1 MDSPEYLERR
11 KTPFSPPTVT
21 LKEIHDAVPK
31 HLLKG
36 NPVLATLYVLRD
48 ISFTLLLFKLASRI
62 SDVEAYLTS
71 PVLGIL
77 VKSFLWLAYW
87 WVQGL
92 VWAGIF
98 CLGHDAGHGTLYR
111 STRVNNL
118 VGFVLHT
125 ALLIPYYAW
134 RATHH
139 AHHKATSSMERD
151 ENYVPY
157 LRSDYGLPS
166 KEKARQFDYD
176 EVFEETPIYTLSRML
191 IMQGL
196 GWWVYLAKNTMGSK
210 MYSSGTNHFDPDSPL
225 FKPEQRNAIIIS
237 DIGLIAMVLLL
248 TYAGPGF
255 FFKYYLVPYL
265 LTNHWSVSPT
275 LHLSTVPSIS
285 HPSRVMIIHS
295 IHRFPVMFTYL
306 HHSDPTIPHY
316 RKAEWSFLRG
326 AAATVDRPLL
336 GWMGRFFFHN
346 ISHDHVAH
354 HFFSSAPFYNGPA
367 ITQVVKNVLG
377 DSYNYDSTPSFY
389 ALYRSFTQC
398 LFVEEEGDI
407 VFYKNKNGE
416 AAREVAYDAV
426 KRIRVDGWNPVAQD
440 ELDEKNKEE

>member
-11 KTPFSPPTVT
+11 RTAFSPPTVT

-48 ISFTLLLFKLASRI
+48 ICFTILLFKLASCI
-62 SDVEAYLTS
+62 SDIEA
-71 PVLGIL
+71 GIL
-77 VKSFLWLAYW
+77 VRVFLWLAYW

-111 STRVNNL
+111 STRMNNL

-134 RATHH
+134 HATHH

-157 LRSDYGLPS
+157 LRSDFGLPS
-166 KEKARQFDYD
+166 KEKARQFDYN

-191 IMQGL
+191 IMQGF

-210 MYSSGTNHFDPDSPL
+210 MYSPGTNHFDPDSPL

-237 DIGLIAMVLLL
+237 DIGLVAMVLLL
-248 TYAGPGF
+248 AYAGPSF
-255 FFKYYLVPYL
+255 FFKYYLIPYL
-265 LTNHWSVSPT
+265 ASP
-275 LHLSTVPSIS
+275 L
-285 HPSRVMIIHS
+285 
-295 IHRFPVMFTYL
+295 MFTYL

-354 HFFSSAPFYNGPA
+354 RKSFLLAPFYNGPA
-367 ITQVVKNVLG
+367 ITQIVKNVLG
-377 DSYNYDSTPSFY
+377 ASYNYDSTPSFY
-389 ALYRSFTQC
+389 ALYRSFTEC

-407 VFYKNKNGE
+407 VFYKNKKGE
-416 AAREVAYDAV
+416 AAREVAYDV
-426 KRIRVDGWNPVAQD
+426 VQRIKVAGWDPVAQD

>member
-1 MDSPEYLERR
+1 MDSLEYLERR
-11 KTPFSPPTVT
+11 RTPFSPPTVT

-48 ISFTLLLFKLASRI
+48 VSFTLLLFKLASHIDDIEACI
-62 SDVEAYLTS
+62 SS
-71 PVLGIL
+71 PALGIL
-77 VKSFLWLAYW
+77 IRSSLWLGYW

-98 CLGHDAGHGTLYR
+98 CLGSRADGVKGHDAGHGTLYR
-111 STRVNNL
+111 STKMNNL

-157 LRSDYGLPS
+157 LRSDFGLPS

-191 IMQGL
+191 IMQGF

-210 MYSSGTNHFDPDSPL
+210 MYAPGTNHFDPDSPL

-237 DIGLIAMVLLL
+237 DIGLVVMVLLL
-248 TYAGPGF
+248 SYAGPSF
-255 FFKYYLVPYL
+255 FFKYYLIPYL
-265 LTNHWSVSPT
+265 LTNHW
-275 LHLSTVPSIS
+275 I
-285 HPSRVMIIHS
+285 
-295 IHRFPVMFTYL
+295 VMFTYL

-367 ITQVVKNVLG
+367 ITQIVKNVLG
-377 DSYNYDSTPSFY
+377 ASYNYDSTPSFY

-407 VFYKNKNGE
+407 VFYKDKKGE

-426 KRIRVDGWNPVAQD
+426 KMIKVEGWDPVAQD

>member
-62 SDVEAYLTS
+62 SDIEAG
-71 PVLGIL
+71 VL
-77 VKSFLWLAYW
+77 VRSFLWLAYW

-111 STRVNNL
+111 STRMNNL

-157 LRSDYGLPS
+157 LRSDFGLPS
-166 KEKARQFDYD
+166 KEKARQFDYN

-191 IMQGL
+191 IMQGF

-210 MYSSGTNHFDPDSPL
+210 MYSPGTNHFDPDSPL

-237 DIGLIAMVLLL
+237 DIGLVAMVLLL
-248 TYAGPGF
+248 AYAGPSF
-255 FFKYYLVPYL
+255 FFKYYLIPYL
-265 LTNHWSVSPT
+265 LTNHW
-275 LHLSTVPSIS
+275 I
-285 HPSRVMIIHS
+285 
-295 IHRFPVMFTYL
+295 VMFTYL

-367 ITQVVKNVLG
+367 ITQIVKNVLG
-377 DSYNYDSTPSFY
+377 ASYNYDSTPSFY

-416 AAREVAYDAV
+416 VAREVAYDAV
-426 KRIRVDGWNPVAQD
+426 KRIKVDGWDPVTQD

>member
-1 MDSPEYLERR
+1 MDSPEYLQRR
-11 KTPFSPPTVT
+11 RTPFSPPTVT

-62 SDVEAYLTS
+62 GDIEACISS
-71 PVLGIL
+71 PLLGVL
-77 VKSFLWLAYW
+77 VRSFLWLAYW

-111 STRVNNL
+111 SAKMNNL

-166 KEKARQFDYD
+166 KAKARQFDYD

-191 IMQGL
+191 IMQGF
-196 GWWVYLAKNTMGSK
+196 GWWVYLVKNTMGSK
-210 MYSSGTNHFDPDSPL
+210 MYAPGTNHFDPDSPL
-225 FKPEQRNAIIIS
+225 FKPEQRNAIIVS
-237 DIGLIAMVLLL
+237 DIGLVAMVLLL

-255 FFKYYLVPYL
+255 FFKHYLIPYL
-265 LTNHWSVSPT
+265 LTNHW
-275 LHLSTVPSIS
+275 I
-285 HPSRVMIIHS
+285 
-295 IHRFPVMFTYL
+295 VMFTYL

-367 ITQVVKNVLG
+367 ITQIVKNVLG
-377 DSYNYDSTPSFY
+377 TSYNYDSTSSFY

-407 VFYKNKNGE
+407 VFYKNKHGE

-426 KRIRVDGWNPVAQD
+426 KRIKVEGWDPVTQD

>member
-36 NPVLATLYVLRD
+36 NPVLATMYVLRD
-48 ISFTLLLFKLASRI
+48 ISFTLLLFKLASHI
-62 SDVEAYLTS
+62 GDIEAYITS
-71 PVLGIL
+71 PVLGTL

-111 STRVNNL
+111 STRMNNL

-134 RATHH
+134 RATHN

-157 LRSDYGLPS
+157 LRSEYGLPP

-191 IMQGL
+191 IMQGF

-210 MYSSGTNHFDPDSPL
+210 MYSSGTNHFDPGSLL
-225 FKPEQRNAIIIS
+225 FKPEQRNTIIIS

-248 TYAGPGF
+248 FYAGPGF
-255 FFKYYLVPYL
+255 FFKYYLIPYL
-265 LTNHWSVSPT
+265 V
-275 LHLSTVPSIS
+275 I
-285 HPSRVMIIHS
+285 
-295 IHRFPVMFTYL
+295 MFTYL

-354 HFFSSAPFYNGPA
+354 HFFASAPFYNGPA
-367 ITQVVKNVLG
+367 ITQIVKNVLG
-377 DSYNYDSTPSFY
+377 HNYNYDSTPSFY

-398 LFVEEEGDI
+398 LFVEEDGDI

-426 KRIRVDGWNPVAQD
+426 KRIRVDGWDPVAQD
-440 ELDEKNKEE
+440 QLDEKNKEE

>member
-1 MDSPEYLERR
+1 MIFSTTPMMDGPEYLERR
-11 KTPFSPPTVT
+11 RTPFSPPTVT

-36 NPVLATLYVLRD
+36 NPVLATMYVLRD
-48 ISFTLLLFKLASRI
+48 ISFTLLLFKLASCI
-62 SDVEAYLTS
+62 GETEGYIAS
-71 PVLGIL
+71 PVFRIL
-77 VKSFLWLAYW
+77 VKSLLWLAYW

-111 STRVNNL
+111 STRTNNI

-125 ALLIPYYAW
+125 ALLIPYFAW

-139 AHHKATSSMERD
+139 AHHKTTSSMERD

-157 LRSDYGLPS
+157 LRNDYKLPS
-166 KEKARQFDYD
+166 KEKAKQFDYD
-176 EVFEETPIYTLSRML
+176 EVFEETPIYTLWRML
-191 IMQGL
+191 IMQGF

-210 MYSSGTNHFDPDSPL
+210 MYSPGTNHFDPDSPL

-237 DIGLIAMVLLL
+237 DIGLVAMVLLL
-248 TYAGPGF
+248 SYAGPNF
-255 FFKYYLVPYL
+255 FFKYYLIPY
-265 LTNHWSVSPT
+265 
-275 LHLSTVPSIS
+275 I
-285 HPSRVMIIHS
+285 VM
-295 IHRFPVMFTYL
+295 MFTYL

-367 ITQVVKNVLG
+367 ITQIVKNVLG
-377 DSYNYDSTPSFY
+377 PSYNYDSTPSFY

-407 VFYKNKNGE
+407 IFYKNKNGE
-416 AAREVAYDAV
+416 TAREVAYGAV
-426 KRIRVDGWNPVAQD
+426 KRIRVAEVDD
-440 ELDEKNKEE
+440 EEDDDEDEDDVVEVVD

>member
-11 KTPFSPPTVT
+11 RTPFSPPTVT

-48 ISFTLLLFKLASRI
+48 ISFTLLLFKLASHI
-62 SDVEAYLTS
+62 SDIQAGLFVR
-71 PVLGIL
+71 
-77 VKSFLWLAYW
+77 SFLWLAYW

-111 STRVNNL
+111 STWMNNL

-125 ALLIPYYAW
+125 VSNFPSF
-134 RATHH
+134 
-139 AHHKATSSMERD
+139 ATSSMERD

-157 LRSDYGLPS
+157 SRSDYGLPS
-166 KEKARQFDYD
+166 KDKARQFDYD

-191 IMQGL
+191 IMQGF

-210 MYSSGTNHFDPDSPL
+210 MYSPGTNHFDPDSPL

-237 DIGLIAMVLLL
+237 DIGLVVMVLLL
-248 TYAGPGF
+248 SYAGPSF

-265 LTNHWSVSPT
+265 ASP
-275 LHLSTVPSIS
+275 L
-285 HPSRVMIIHS
+285 
-295 IHRFPVMFTYL
+295 MFTYL

-367 ITQVVKNVLG
+367 ITQIVKNVLG
-377 DSYNYDSTPSFY
+377 ASYNYDSTPSFY

-426 KRIRVDGWNPVAQD
+426 KRIKVDGWDPVAQD
-440 ELDEKNKEE
+440 ELDEKDKAE

>member
-1 MDSPEYLERR
+1 MCDLFIHFHPCIVRNTSTDTNSYLPRR
-11 KTPFSPPTVT
+11 RTPFSPPTVT

-48 ISFTLLLFKLASRI
+48 VSFTLLLFKLASRI
-62 SDVEAYLTS
+62 GDIEAYISS
-71 PVLGIL
+71 PALAVLARA
-77 VKSFLWLAYW
+77 FLWPAYW

-111 STRVNNL
+111 STKMNNL

-157 LRSDYGLPS
+157 QRSDFGLPS

-191 IMQGL
+191 IMQGF

-210 MYSSGTNHFDPDSPL
+210 MYAPGTNHFDPDSPL
-225 FKPEQRNAIIIS
+225 FKPEQRNAIIVS
-237 DIGLIAMVLLL
+237 DIGLVAMVLLL
-248 TYAGPGF
+248 AYAG
-255 FFKYYLVPYL
+255 
-265 LTNHWSVSPT
+265 
-275 LHLSTVPSIS
+275 
-285 HPSRVMIIHS
+285 
-295 IHRFPVMFTYL
+295 PVMFTYL

-316 RKAEWSFLRG
+316 RKGEWSFLRG

-367 ITQVVKNVLG
+367 ITQIVKNVLG
-377 DSYNYDSTPSFY
+377 ASYNYDFNGAWSAISKNFHPSFY

-426 KRIRVDGWNPVAQD
+426 KRIKVDGWDPVTQD
-440 ELDEKNKEE
+440 KLDEKSKEE